1 MNNLTVPIFFRYTV
15 TEDKADNWSLVLTA
29 LDIAHEVVP
38 MAWGWQVMVSPD
50 DKERAESEITA
61 YEGEDIAVSAFE
73 LIPPFAVNYYST
85 FVVSVLVLVF
95 HGLTGFYEGRIDFF
109 GAGHAASKL
118 IQAGQWWR
126 TVTALTLHGDVFHAI
141 SNVILGSIFAIALFR
156 QVGAGLGWFLILFT
170 GVAGNLCNAF
180 LYDSPHRAIGAS
192 TAVFG
197 AIGLVAALQFFV
209 HKQAR
214 LQKSWAPLG
223 AALALLGFLGTS
235 EGSDVLAHLLGF
247 VCGVSSGAVCGA
259 ILKRTGVPG
268 IAVQQVLA
276 VLCVL
281 FVFYSWMLAFQVR

>member
-1 MNNLTVPIFFRYTV
+1 MNNLTVPIFSRYTV
-15 TEDKADNWSLVLTA
+15 TEDKADDWSLVLTA
-29 LDIAHEVVP
+29 LDIAHEVAP
-38 MAWGWQVMVSPD
+38 RAWGWQVMVSPD

-73 LIPPFAVNYYST
+73 LVPPFAVNYYST

-95 HGLTGFYEGRIDFF
+95 HGLTASYDGRIDFF
-109 GAGHAASKL
+109 GAGHASSKL
-118 IQAGQWWR
+118 IQDGQWWR
-126 TVTALTLHGDVFHAI
+126 SVTALTLHGDIFHAI

-197 AIGLVAALQFFV
+197 AMGLVAALQFFI

-214 LQKSWAPLG
+214 LQKAWAPLG

-235 EGSDVLAHLLGF
+235 EGSDMLAHLLGF
-247 VCGVSSGAVCGA
+247 VCGVFSGALCGA
-259 ILKRTGVPG
+259 ILKRTGVPSMT
-268 IAVQQVLA
+268 VQRALA
-276 VLCVL
+276 ALSVVCV
-281 FVFYSWMLAFQVR
+281 VYSWLLAFEIR